1 MNNDIVTRRYTSG
14 DYAENNPDWDAADS
28 PWKAERIKALL
39 DSHGLRPSSITE
51 IGCGAGGVLAGLRP
65 IFPSADFTGYDIA
78 HGLQRLWERHRDS
91 DIRFVLG
98 DFFEQDDAA
107 PDLVLVLDVI
117 EHLGNP
123 FEFLDRLRGRCQYVV
138 FHFPLDL
145 SVMSV
150 LRETPL
156 LHVRRKVGHLH
167 FFTRGLALALLEECG
182 FEVIEA
188 TYTGA
193 AYSAPN
199 RGLLTRFAG
208 LLRRLARVLMGD
220 AGVRLLGG
228 ETLMVLA
235 RPKIEGEGV

>member
-1 MNNDIVTRRYTSG
+1 MNHDIVTRRYIDG
-14 DYAENNPDWDAADS
+14 DYAKKNPDWDSGDS
-28 PWKAERIKALL
+28 PWKAMRIKELL
-39 DSHGLRPSSITE
+39 DSHGLRPSSVTE
-51 IGCGAGGVLAGLRP
+51 IGCGAGGVLASLRP
-65 IFPSADFTGYDIA
+65 HYPQADFMGYDIA
-78 HGLQRLWERHRDS
+78 HGLEPLWEVHHGTK
-91 DIRFVLG
+91 IRFVLG
-98 DFFEQDDAA
+98 DFLQHEVES
-107 PDLVLVLDVI
+107 PDLVLLLDVV

-123 FEFLDRLRGRCQYVV
+123 FDFLDRLRQRCRLVV

-145 SVMSV
+145 SVASV

-167 FFTRGLALALLEECG
+167 FYTRGLALALLEDCG

-188 TYTGA
+188 RYTGA

-199 RGLLTRFAG
+199 RGVLTRFAG
-208 LLRRLARVLMGD
+208 VLRRLAHSLMGD

-235 RPKIEGEGV
+235 RPRVDGKV

>member
-14 DYAENNPDWDAADS
+14 DYAENNPDWDAGDS
-28 PWKAERIKALL
+28 PWKAVRIKALL
-39 DSHGLRPSSITE
+39 DTHRLHPSSVIE
-51 IGCGAGGVLAGLRP
+51 IGCGAGGVLASLRQH
-65 IFPSADFTGYDIA
+65 FPSANFTGYDIA
-78 HGLQRLWERHRDS
+78 QGLQRLWERHRDS

-98 DFFEQDDAA
+98 DFFEQDVDS

-123 FEFLDRLRGRCQYVV
+123 FDFLDRLRVRCEHAV

-167 FFTRGLALALLEECG
+167 FFTRGLVLALLDECG

-188 TYTGA
+188 RYTGA

-199 RGLLTRFAG
+199 RGMLTRFAG
-208 LLRRLARVLMGD
+208 VLRRIARALMGD

-235 RPKIEGEGV
+235 RPRIKGGV